1 MSESNLVVLPDMQAT
16 ENTEAEEVK
25 AQEGVVSAA
34 SKKLGEEEKAFVG
47 SGRAKMIFPH
57 VVKILRGFIEEDDR
71 FAEVFANTAR
81 TISECCAAVVDKS
94 GDVMSDLEVYRKA
107 VQFYFPNADVE
118 FKMNVRITGAAPSEE
133 EMKKPA
139 DIKAEPEKP
148 KPTPKKPAAKSAP
161 AKAEKSADAKK
172 ESPAEPEKPKPKI
185 PPRKKKAFED
195 DSMQLTLW
203 G

>member
-1 MSESNLVVLPDMQAT
+1 M
-16 ENTEAEEVK
+16 
-25 AQEGVVSAA
+25 
-34 SKKLGEEEKAFVG
+34 
-47 SGRAKMIFPH
+47 
-57 VVKILRGFIEEDDR
+57 
-71 FAEVFANTAR
+71 FANTAR

-148 KPTPKKPAAKSAP
+148 KPAPKPAAKPAP
-161 AKAEKSADAKK
+161 AKDAKPSDAAK
-172 ESPAEPEKPKPKI
+172 ETEAAEEKPKLKI

>member
-1 MSESNLVVLPDMQAT
+1 MSESNLVVLPDMQAV
-16 ENTEAEEVK
+16 ENTEVEEVK
-25 AQEGVVSAA
+25 VQEGVVSAA
-34 SKKLGEEEKAFVG
+34 SKKLDEEEKAFVG

-57 VVKILRGFIEEDDR
+57 VVKTLRGFIEEDDR
-71 FAEVFANTAR
+71 FADVFANTAR

-148 KPTPKKPAAKSAP
+148 KPATKPAAKPAP
-161 AKAEKSADAKK
+161 AKDAKPSDAAK
-172 ESPAEPEKPKPKI
+172 ETEAEEEKPKPKI

>member
-1 MSESNLVVLPDMQAT
+1 MSESNLVVLPDMQAV
-16 ENTEAEEVK
+16 ENTEPEEIK

-34 SKKLGEEEKAFVG
+34 GKKLDEEEKAFVG

-57 VVKILRGFIEEDDR
+57 VVKTLRGFIEEDDR
-71 FAEVFANTAR
+71 FADVFANTAR
-81 TISECCAAVVDKS
+81 TISECCASVVDKS

-148 KPTPKKPAAKSAP
+148 KPTPKPAAKP
-161 AKAEKSADAKK
+161 AKDAKSSDAAK
-172 ESPAEPEKPKPKI
+172 EPAAAEEKPKPKI

>member
-1 MSESNLVVLPDMQAT
+1 MSESNLVVLPDMQVV
-16 ENTEAEEVK
+16 ENTEPEEIK
-25 AQEGVVSAA
+25 AQEGIVSAA
-34 SKKLGEEEKAFVG
+34 SKKLDEEEKAFVG

-57 VVKILRGFIEEDDR
+57 VVKTLRGFIEEDDR
-71 FAEVFANTAR
+71 FAEVFANTVR
-81 TISECCAAVVDKS
+81 TVSECCAAVVDKS

-148 KPTPKKPAAKSAP
+148 KPAESAKPSDAEKEPAA
-161 AKAEKSADAKK
+161 AE
-172 ESPAEPEKPKPKI
+172 EKPKPKI

>member
-1 MSESNLVVLPDMQAT
+1 MSESNLVVLPDMQAV
-16 ENTEAEEVK
+16 ENTEPEEIK
-25 AQEGVVSAA
+25 AQEGIVSAA
-34 SKKLGEEEKAFVG
+34 SKKLDEEEKAFVG

-57 VVKILRGFIEEDDR
+57 VVKTLRGFIEEDDR
-71 FAEVFANTAR
+71 FAEVFANTVR
-81 TISECCAAVVDKS
+81 TVSECCAAVVDKS

-148 KPTPKKPAAKSAP
+148 APAKSAKP
-161 AKAEKSADAKK
+161 SDAEK
-172 ESPAEPEKPKPKI
+172 EPAAAEEKPKPKI

>member
-1 MSESNLVVLPDMQAT
+1 MSESNLVVLPDMQAV
-16 ENTEAEEVK
+16 ENTEPEEIK
-25 AQEGVVSAA
+25 AQEGIASAA
-34 SKKLGEEEKAFVG
+34 SKKLDEEEKAFVG

-57 VVKILRGFIEEDDR
+57 VVKTLRGFIEEDDR
-71 FAEVFANTAR
+71 FAEVFANTVR
-81 TISECCAAVVDKS
+81 TVSECCAAVVDKS

-148 KPTPKKPAAKSAP
+148 KPAAKPTPAKSAKPSDAEKKPAA
-161 AKAEKSADAKK
+161 AE
-172 ESPAEPEKPKPKI
+172 EKPKPKI

-195 DSMQLTLW
+195 DSMQLTLL